1 MSRLTLSS
9 AASAPPRSRAELA
22 PSPFRSPLYWAA
34 FAAGLA
40 WAIVMWTRAAPLA
53 STLDDEIGH
62 FLVARDAWT
71 HPELILNSWGRV
83 GTTLS
88 FMVPAAGGLGVA
100 RAGALA
106 MSAGTVLVTTQVARL
121 VGIRA
126 LALVPLLLWFQ
137 PWFHL
142 YANSVLTEIP
152 FSLALMGACW
162 AALAERPGLASLL
175 FGLLPLMRHEGI
187 AVLALWGL
195 LLLVRRRWG
204 ALVIAALPVL
214 VYQAL
219 LSIVFGKAPFALYF
233 HGTPGSPYGHGGWLH
248 YALPLVRSIGPP
260 VALLAVAGL
269 AAARRDRRLLMLA
282 APFVLLVLVETVIFR
297 FGLFASGGNID
308 FLLPV
313 AAFAAVAAAIACD
326 RLIALARERGPH
338 LAPRRPLAVP
348 ALLATVVVLAT
359 VGYAFRTKPAH
370 ADAGA
375 VPMQHAVRYLRARHV
390 DPSRVTATHVWFFEL
405 SGAAVPAGDPFRSPW
420 SRPRPPHRL
429 AVASIAVWDC
439 FYSNRFGLRWHSLDR
454 AGFHQL
460 ARFGG
465 GRVVV
470 LQRGR
475 VAGTLGPKPRCRA

>member
-1 MSRLTLSS
+1 
-9 AASAPPRSRAELA
+9 
-22 PSPFRSPLYWAA
+22 
-34 FAAGLA
+34 
-40 WAIVMWTRAAPLA
+40 MWTRAAPLA

-71 HPELILNSWGRV
+71 HPELILNAWGRV

-88 FMVPAAGGLGVA
+88 FMLPAAGGLGVA
-100 RAGALA
+100 RAAALA

-121 VGIRA
+121 VGVRA
-126 LALVPLLLWFQ
+126 LALVPVLVWFQ

-162 AALAERPGLASLL
+162 AALADRPALASLL

-195 LLLVRRRWG
+195 ALLVRRMWRP
-204 ALVIAALPVL
+204 LVVAALPVL
-214 VYQAL
+214 VYQVL
-219 LSIVFGKAPFALYF
+219 LSIVFTKAPFALYF
-233 HGTPGSPYGHGGWLH
+233 HSTPGSPYGHGGWLH

-260 VALLAVAGL
+260 VALLALAGL
-269 AAARRDRRLLMLA
+269 VVARRDRRLLMLA
-282 APFVLLVLVETVIFR
+282 APFALLVLVETVIFR
-297 FGLFASGGNID
+297 FGLFASGGNAN

-313 AAFAAVAAAIACD
+313 AGFAAVAAALACD
-326 RLIALARERGPH
+326 RLIAFAGERGPAI
-338 LAPRRPLAVP
+338 APRRPLAVP
-348 ALLATVVVLAT
+348 ALLTAVVALAT

-370 ADAGA
+370 ADAAA
-375 VPMQHAVRYLRARHV
+375 VPMQAAVRYLRGRHA
-390 DPSRVTATHVWFFEL
+390 DPSRVTATHVWYFEL

-420 SRPRPPHRL
+420 SRPRPPQRI
-429 AVASIAVWDC
+429 AVGSLAVWDC
-439 FYSNRFGLRWHSLDR
+439 VYSNRFGLRWHSLDR
-454 AGFHQL
+454 AGFRQL

-470 LQRGR
+470 LQRGQ
-475 VAGTLGPKPRCRA
+475 GPGSLGRKPRCRAQAT